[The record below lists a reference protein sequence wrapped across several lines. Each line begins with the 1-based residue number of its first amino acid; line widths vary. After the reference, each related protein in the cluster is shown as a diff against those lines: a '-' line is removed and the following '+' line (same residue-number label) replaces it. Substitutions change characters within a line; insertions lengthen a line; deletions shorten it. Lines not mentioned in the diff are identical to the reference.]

1 MPEPIYIA
9 HSIEKL
15 IHISKIFT
23 IHNLELK
30 KGFDESR
37 ECHDFWELV
46 YAENG
51 KIYLHNDSVTHYLN
65 KGDIYILKPN
75 EGHYF
80 TGDKISGSN
89 IFIISFECNSKLM
102 SFFED
107 KILRVGTESGKLFA
121 QISAE
126 AQRTFDSTLNNPTMT
141 MLKKRD
147 DSAFGGDQII
157 GNLLENLL
165 LTLIR
170 EKSNVNVR
178 PFLSKDVFGDELIN
192 NILFL
197 LDDRLYTHITL
208 DEIAKKLNY
217 TPTYLSQ
224 YFSKVTHY
232 GIIEYYNIMKLNEA
246 KRLMRDTQMTLAD
259 ISRTLGFCNQHYFS
273 KVFKKYNAVTPRYYR
288 KLFSDRGV
296 EKNK

>member
-1 MPEPIYIA
+1 MSETIYVA

-15 IHISKIFT
+15 IHISKIYT
-23 IHNLELK
+23 IHNLELG
-30 KGFDESR
+30 KGFDERS
-37 ECHDFWELV
+37 EVHDFWELV
-46 YAENG
+46 YAESG

-65 KGDIYILKPN
+65 KGDVYIIKPN

-80 TGDKISGSN
+80 SGDKISGSN
-89 IFIISFECNSKLM
+89 IFIISFECSSKQM

-107 KILRVGTESGKLFA
+107 KILRVGAESAKLIA

-126 AQRTFDSTLNNPTMT
+126 AQRTFDRTLNNPSMT
-141 MLKKRD
+141 MLKKKD

-178 PFLSKDVFGDELIN
+178 PFLSKDIFADELIN
-192 NILFL
+192 RILLL
-197 LDDRLYTHITL
+197 LDERLYTHITL
-208 DEIAKKLNY
+208 DEIAKALNY

-232 GIIEYYNIMKLNEA
+232 GIIEYYNIMKLNQA
-246 KRLMRDTQMTLAD
+246 KRLMRDTKMTLAD

-273 KVFKKYNAVTPRYYR
+273 KIFKKYNAVTPRYYR
-288 KLFSDRGV
+288 KLFSEMG
-296 EKNK
+296 EKSK

>member
-1 MPEPIYIA
+1 MSEPIYIP
-9 HSIEKL
+9 HTIEKSL
-15 IHISKIFT
+15 NISKIYT
-23 IHNLELK
+23 IHNLELQ
-30 KGFDESR
+30 KGFDESS

-46 YAENG
+46 YAESG
-51 KIYLHNDSVTHYLN
+51 KIFLHNDSVTHYLN

-75 EGHYF
+75 EPHYF

-89 IFIISFECNSKLM
+89 IFIISFECTSKQM

-107 KILRVGTESGKLFA
+107 KILRVDAESAKLFA

-126 AQRTFDSTLNNPTMT
+126 AQKTFDRTLNNPTMT
-141 MLKKRD
+141 MLKKKD

-170 EKSNVNVR
+170 EKSNVQVR
-178 PFLSKDVFGDELIN
+178 PFLSKDIFSDELIN
-192 NILFL
+192 KILML
-197 LDDRLYTHITL
+197 LDEKLYTHITL
-208 DEIAKKLNY
+208 DEIAKALNY
-217 TPTYLSQ
+217 STTYLSQ
-224 YFSKVTHY
+224 YFSKITHY

-246 KRLMRDTQMTLAD
+246 KRLMRDTKMTLAD

-273 KVFKKYNAVTPRYYR
+273 KIFKKYNAVTPRYYR
-288 KLFSDRGV
+288 KLFS
-296 EKNK
+296 EME